1 MRISDWSSDVCSS
14 DLLALQDACRRC
26 FASLFT
32 DRAIAYREAK
42 GFDHLDVALSIGIQQ
57 MVRSDLSGSGVMFSI
72 DTETGFPDAI
82 VISAAWGLGETVVQG
97 TVNPDRYVVFK
108 PLLAQPGNEPII
120 DKELGGK
127 AFRMVY
133 GEGGSHRTRIVE
145 TTAQERRAFVLAN
158 ADIPHLA
165 RWPVAIEDHYQRP
178 MDMEWEIGSASGR
191 GRGWQ

>member
-82 VISAAWGLGETVVQG
+82 VISAARSEEHTSELQSLMRTS
-97 TVNPDRYVVFK
+97 YAVFCMK
-108 PLLAQPGNEPII
+108 Q
-120 DKELGGK
+120 KK
-127 AFRMVY
+127 KK
-133 GEGGSHRTRIVE
+133 
-145 TTAQERRAFVLAN
+145 
-158 ADIPHLA
+158 
-165 RWPVAIEDHYQRP
+165 
-178 MDMEWEIGSASGR
+178 
-191 GRGWQ
+191 